1 MSDAKNKILPAR
13 SVKIAAAR
21 AEREARLAV
30 ALRANLKRRKD
41 GAAAQNPAAI
51 KEGAP
56 GGKS

>member
-41 GAAAQNPAAI
+41 GAAAQNSAAI
-51 KEGAP
+51 KKGAP